1 VPSSLT
7 VHPQPDSVR
16 DGVLALTDN
25 DDLYRDLVENSRDLI
40 CTHDLNGV
48 LLTVNHAAARA
59 LGYDVSELVNR
70 NLRELLSPKVHKK
83 LDIYLAD
90 LREKQSACGTIE
102 LWTRSG
108 EIRIWEYSS
117 TLRTA
122 GVPVP
127 FVRGM
132 AHDIT
137 NILNSQ
143 KALRESEERLR
154 IAAEV
159 GRMYAWEWDPVT
171 DAVRRSAE
179 CEAILGV
186 SGPAGESVAKDFFA
200 LIHPDDKASLWN
212 LATSLT
218 PDSPSYRTEYRRFR
232 PEGGMLWLGE
242 SGHATFDEAGKMV
255 RLIGMTADITER
267 KHAEEELAKIGG
279 RLIHAQEEERT
290 RIALEIHEDVCQR
303 LSLLGF
309 QLDELEDAPLKSRAA
324 IRKHVCKLRKHV
336 LEILG
341 DLRVLSQDLHPPI
354 LDLLPLSA
362 ALRSLCKKFGQRHK
376 VKIDFT
382 EKDVPSPL
390 SKEISICL
398 FRIVQEALRNGIKH
412 SEARNF
418 HVLLSGTDGAVQLSV
433 SDAGVGFEPK
443 SAMNYDGLGLISM
456 RERITLVNGTIDI
469 RSKPKGGTEI
479 LCSIPVGNKIIQHT

>member
-1 VPSSLT
+1 MN
-7 VHPQPDSVR
+7 
-16 DGVLALTDN
+16 DN

-40 CTHDLNGV
+40 CTHDLNGA
-48 LLTVNHAAARA
+48 LLTVNQAAARA

-70 NLRELLSPKVHKK
+70 NLRELLSPKVHKE

-102 LWTRSG
+102 LWTKSG

-122 GVPVP
+122 GVQVP

-159 GRMYAWEWDPVT
+159 GRMYAWEWDPIT

-200 LIHPDDKASLWN
+200 LIHPDDKAGLWK

-267 KHAEEELAKIGG
+267 KHAEEELAKIG
-279 RLIHAQEEERT
+279 
-290 RIALEIHEDVCQR
+290 
-303 LSLLGF
+303 
-309 QLDELEDAPLKSRAA
+309 
-324 IRKHVCKLRKHV
+324 
-336 LEILG
+336 
-341 DLRVLSQDLHPPI
+341 
-354 LDLLPLSA
+354 
-362 ALRSLCKKFGQRHK
+362 
-376 VKIDFT
+376 
-382 EKDVPSPL
+382 
-390 SKEISICL
+390 
-398 FRIVQEALRNGIKH
+398 
-412 SEARNF
+412 
-418 HVLLSGTDGAVQLSV
+418 
-433 SDAGVGFEPK
+433 
-443 SAMNYDGLGLISM
+443 
-456 RERITLVNGTIDI
+456 
-469 RSKPKGGTEI
+469 
-479 LCSIPVGNKIIQHT
+479 